1 MRVEGSDTVVQDGI
15 SKYEL
20 NSLCERLGYN
30 DQELF
35 YRMRVNDF
43 VDVITVGLSDY
54 YLVIEQVRK

>member
-15 SKYEL
+15 SRYEL